1 MCHHGRLSV
10 SEQAKY
16 QRNMDR
22 GERLLI
28 GPHVVIEVSRA
39 VQVTVLTSR
48 DAVAE
53 LSIEV
58 VPRRKVKGV

>member
-1 MCHHGRLSV
+1 M